1 MVNKKSTKNNSINHL
16 LSRFIT
22 ISNEDQ
28 VFQKVD
34 KLSVLSPHS
43 RKHCYNKINQQ
54 HPNISEQ
61 TAKLTNS
68 AKGINVK
75 LPKQK

>member
-43 RKHCYNKINQQ
+43 EN
-54 HPNISEQ
+54 
-61 TAKLTNS
+61 TATIK
-68 AKGINVK
+68 
-75 LPKQK
+75 